1 MTMFR
6 KDLGWRCRT
15 RRPIHSADL
24 YGLTHLYQPI
34 VGATSVALYMTLM
47 YQAPLHRAGM
57 SEIHRHTYLLKLC
70 SLSFEQLVEARHLL
84 EGVGLINTYEKKDPE
99 LGRFY
104 EYELIPP
111 LSPTKFF
118 HSDVLSITLYHL
130 LGKERYLAVRNSL
143 FETTSEDLSI
153 QTQTKNVTKTFKEI
167 FGSFKPQDLTKAE
180 ELVKE
185 IDWNKEELDDKFV
198 EGQAPQWSDDDD
210 LSMVRMR
217 LGSLVEDH
225 VWTKKLIAELKEI
238 CFLYQLNE
246 WDLSTALLNPYVTRN
261 GMIDLERLRSFVKS
275 EYRLRFGGPPVVSKR
290 QRSSERATNPSTPS
304 PKPDQKALTEE
315 ERHFQQLAEISPIEL
330 LSYYQKGS
338 RIPDSDI
345 KLVESLVHHYK
356 LPYGVINVLLEYV
369 LLKYDYKLSRSLVE
383 KIAGHWKRSGIKT
396 VEDAL
401 EQARKEDWDH
411 KNRTNSKYNPNRKYR
426 SIKREEKLPRAVL
439 SQIQSAPTDENLI
452 EEKATAAE
460 DLAEKQARIKAKLQ
474 LMNERFVS
482 NKQEKENTT

>member
-24 YGLTHLYQPI
+24 YGLIHLYQPI
-34 VGATSVALYMTLM
+34 VGTNAVALYMTLM
-47 YQAPLHRAGM
+47 YQAPLHRAGT

-70 SLSFEQLVEARHLL
+70 SLTFEQLVEARHLL

-104 EYELIPP
+104 EYEVIPP
-111 LSPTKFF
+111 LSPAKFF
-118 HSDVLSITLYHL
+118 HSDVLSITLYQL
-130 LGKERYLAVRNSL
+130 LGKERYVAIRNL
-143 FETTSEDLSI
+143 LLEKRSEDLSI
-153 QTQTKNVTKTFKEI
+153 QTQTRNITKTFKEI
-167 FGSFKPQDLTKAE
+167 FGSFKPQDLAKAE
-180 ELVKE
+180 DLEKE
-185 IDWNKEELDDKFV
+185 IDWNKEDLDEKYI
-198 EGQAPQWSDDDD
+198 EGQAPQWKDNDD

-217 LGSLVEDH
+217 LGSLVDDH
-225 VWTKKLIAELKEI
+225 VWTESLIAELKEI

-261 GMIDLERLRSFVKS
+261 GIIDLERLRSFVKS
-275 EYRLRFGGPPVVSKR
+275 EYRLRFGGPPVISKR
-290 QRSSERATNPSTPS
+290 QRSIEHLQPATPS
-304 PKPDQKALTEE
+304 PKQESKSLTEE

-330 LSYYQKGS
+330 LSYYQKGA

-345 KLVESLVHHYK
+345 KIVESLVHHYK

-383 KIAGHWKRSGIKT
+383 KIAGHWKRSGINT

-401 EQARKEDWDH
+401 EQARKEDWDN
-411 KNRTNSKYNPNRKYR
+411 KSKSSSKYNSGRQYR
-426 SIKREEKLPRAVL
+426 SYKREEKLPRAVV
-439 SQIQSAPTDENLI
+439 SQLQ
-452 EEKATAAE
+452 TAATGE
-460 DLAEKQARIKAKLQ
+460 KHMDEKTTAEELAEKQARIKAKLQ